1 MQSDGLFYL
10 IVRPKKMFNGLIPG
24 LFQQTNFYKKIWN
37 LNYEV
42 SKREKVSVNKKKEL
56 SFISKMNNFIF
67 KIDSS
72 INNFRFNVSIALF
85 YEVYKFLKDSIETE
99 ISNEII
105 RENMTNIM
113 KLMIPFTPHLAH
125 ECLELHNCKSINDW
139 PKFKKE
145 SLEEIKIAVQI
156 NGKTRDI
163 ITIKKDLTEKEIF
176 KHITLNSKAK
186 KYLLDK
192 KINKTIFVKNKI
204 INYILPN

>member
-1 MQSDGLFYL
+1 
-10 IVRPKKMFNGLIPG
+10 
-24 LFQQTNFYKKIWN
+24 
-37 LNYEV
+37 
-42 SKREKVSVNKKKEL
+42 
-56 SFISKMNNFIF
+56 MNNFIF